1 VVALKGATPA
11 TEVTVSEG
19 RKLSPARGPAEQAS
33 SRTSEHT
40 QHILRL
46 DRALALATRSVPVF
60 PCRNLPGSA
69 DDKKPYT
76 LHGFKDASADPAGVA
91 QWWQQWPDAL
101 IGVPTGERFVV
112 LDLDLAKHVEALKWY
127 ENNRERLPRT
137 RIHVTRSGGRHLLFK
152 PHPAIKNTT
161 SKIERGV
168 DTRGLGGYIIW
179 WPGEGLSVL
188 HGGNVTEVPEWL
200 AELMQSRRPKLELI
214 VNREPIRR
222 GNPSKKLEGILRRMS
237 EAREGERNSLLFWCA
252 KRIRDMVALGELDR
266 AEYRAAFQ
274 DLTAAAVAS
283 GLTHSEAERTFLGAM
298 K

>member
-1 VVALKGATPA
+1 VVAPKGATPA
-11 TEVTVSEG
+11 TEDTVSEG
-19 RKLSPARGPAEQAS
+19 RKLSPAGGRAEQAS
-33 SRTSEHT
+33 SPSLERT
-40 QHILRL
+40 QHIPRL
-46 DRALALATRSVPVF
+46 DRALALAAKSVPVF
-60 PCRNLPGSA
+60 PCRNLPGTA
-69 DDKKPYT
+69 DDKTPYT
-76 LHGFKDASADPAGVA
+76 AHGFKDASIDPAIIA
-91 QWWQQWPDAL
+91 QWWQRYPDAL

-127 ENNRERLPRT
+127 EDNRERLRRT
-137 RIHVTRSGGRHLLFK
+137 PMHVTRSGGRHLLFK

-168 DTRGLGGYIIW
+168 DTRGAGGYIIW
-179 WPGEGLSVL
+179 WPAEGLPVL
-188 HGGNVTEVPEWL
+188 HSGNVTEVPEWL
-200 AELMQSRRPKLELI
+200 AELMQPRRQKLELI
-214 VNREPIRR
+214 VNRGPIRC

-252 KRIRDMVALGELDR
+252 KRVRDMVACGELDR

-283 GLTHSEAERTFLGAM
+283 GLTLSEAERTFLGAM

>member
-1 VVALKGATPA
+1 VVASKGATPA
-11 TEVTVSEG
+11 TDDTVSEG
-19 RKLSPARGPAEQAS
+19 RKLSPAGGPAEQAS
-33 SRTSEHT
+33 PTLDHT
-40 QHILRL
+40 QQIIRL
-46 DRALALATRSVPVF
+46 DRALALAAKSIPVF
-60 PCRNLPGSA
+60 PCRNLPGNA

-76 LHGFKDASADPAGVA
+76 LHGFKDASTNPDVVA
-91 QWWQQWPDAL
+91 QWWQQYPDAL

-127 ENNRERLPRT
+127 EDNRDRLPRT
-137 RIHVTRSGGRHLLFK
+137 RTHVTRSGGRHLLFE
-152 PHPAIKNTT
+152 PHSAIKNTA

-168 DTRGLGGYIIW
+168 DTRGAGGYIIW
-179 WPGEGLSVL
+179 WPAEGLPVL

-200 AELMQSRRPKLELI
+200 AELMRPRRPKLELI
-214 VNREPIRR
+214 VKHGPIRR
-222 GNPSKKLEGILRRMS
+222 SNPSKKLEGILRRMS

-283 GLTHSEAERTFLGAM
+283 GLTHSEAERTVLGAM

>member
-1 VVALKGATPA
+1 VVAPKGATPA

-46 DRALALATRSVPVF
+46 DSALALATRSVPVF

-76 LHGFKDASADPAGVA
+76 LHGFKDASADPAVVA

-112 LDLDLAKHVEALKWY
+112 LDLDLVKHVEALKWY
-127 ENNRERLPRT
+127 EDNRDRLPRT
-137 RIHVTRSGGRHLLFK
+137 RMHVTRSGGRHLLFR

-168 DTRGLGGYIIW
+168 DTRGVGGYVIW
-179 WPGEGLSVL
+179 WPGEGLEVL
-188 HGGNVTEVPEWL
+188 HGGIVTDVPTWL
-200 AELMQSRRPKLELI
+200 PELLNPRPPKLELI
-214 VNREPIRR
+214 VKREPVRH
-222 GNPSKKLEGILRRMS
+222 GNLSKKLSGILRCMS
-237 EAREGERNSLLFWCA
+237 EAREGERNSVLFWGA

-266 AEYRAAFQ
+266 VEYRAAFQ
-274 DLTAAAVAS
+274 DLTAAAIAS
-283 GLTHSEAERTFLGAM
+283 GLTHSEVERTFLGAM